1 MATPYTTVLST
12 ITVVDNTGA
21 LISNLSSVSLTVTY
35 PDGTSG
41 AALTL
46 GAGITNLGSGQYQAQ
61 YNTKGVGMVVENWSL
76 VDATG
81 NIASLRFE
89 YGVGY

>member
-46 GAGITNLGSGQYQAQ
+46 GAGITNLGSGQYQAK
-61 YNTKGVGMVVENWSL
+61 YNTRGIGITVENWSL
-76 VDATG
+76 VSATG
-81 NIASLRFE
+81 DVATARFE
-89 YGVGY
+89 VGVGY